1 MNLLEV
7 NAGDFYHKLWVRLVG
22 PSRQPS
28 KGEAFR
34 RTWCVLEMAV
44 ATGLGE
50 ADSFSTP
57 LSGFECLVGRDDD
70 DDDDEEEEEE
80 EGEEEEE

>member
-1 MNLLEV
+1 MNLLQV
-7 NAGDFYHKLWVRLVG
+7 NAGVFYHKRPRVRLVG
-22 PSRQPS
+22 PSGQPS

-50 ADSFSTP
+50 AD
-57 LSGFECLVGRDDD
+57 CL
-70 DDDDEEEEEE
+70 
-80 EGEEEEE
+80 